1 MANSSSM
8 KLNKKNNMTEY
19 PYMMSNNKI
28 SSILDNIKSAAKPP
42 KFTHE
47 FLKKIGF
54 SSTNDRAIIP
64 LLKRLGFL
72 TEDGTPTPFYDELRD
87 ATQHQFILAD
97 RIKAL
102 YQELFQI
109 NTNIHSASEAEVK
122 GAISRVTGKDETT
135 VGRYF
140 NTFKTLVGLARFD
153 GSGSTAPVELPQ
165 KSKLPPNEPANQE
178 EQKFQKNI
186 KSNPQFHYNIQ
197 IHLPATTDISVYNA
211 IFKSLKENLL
221 YE

>member
-1 MANSSSM
+1 
-8 KLNKKNNMTEY
+8 
-19 PYMMSNNKI
+19 MMSNNKI

-72 TEDGTPTPFYDELRD
+72 TEDGTPTTFYDELRD

-97 RIKAL
+97 RIKVL

-109 NTNIHSASEAEVK
+109 NTNIHSANEAEVK

-153 GSGSTAPVELPQ
+153 GSSSTTSSELQQKPQ
-165 KSKLPPNEPANQE
+165 VVQSEPSANPE
-178 EQKFQKNI
+178 EQKPQKNI